1 MNSLPK
7 RRKYKDN
14 PYTLKT
20 IDNNYYILFR
30 DGQNIPRMIAINKEM
45 FDIFNQFELDDLKE
59 LNEFDRHIEHKE
71 LSEES
76 IFNRGVNISES
87 LDDYIIRKTSYE
99 ELMNAINQLSSTQR
113 RRVKMYYF
121 DELDLK
127 TIATIEKTSFQMISK
142 SIKQAIKKLKKILSK

>member
-1 MNSLPK
+1 MGNIPK

-14 PYTLKT
+14 PYTIKT
-20 IDNNYYILFR
+20 IDNRYYILFK
-30 DGQNIPRMIAINKEM
+30 DGENIPRTVEVPKNV

-76 IFNRGVNISES
+76 IFNRGANSTES
-87 LDDYIIRKTSYE
+87 LDDFVIRKTSYE